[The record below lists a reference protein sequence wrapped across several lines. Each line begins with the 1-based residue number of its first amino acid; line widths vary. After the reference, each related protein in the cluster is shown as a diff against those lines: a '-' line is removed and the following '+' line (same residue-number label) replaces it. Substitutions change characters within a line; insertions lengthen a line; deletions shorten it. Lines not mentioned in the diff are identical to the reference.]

1 MKPALIFVL
10 IGLVVILGFNI
21 YTLKKEL
28 RDIIEHAKFMEE
40 GNNKLQRDLMRLSRT
55 NSENEQ
61 MLNELGQSLKE
72 FNSKVPF
79 ATMKKYVPG
88 RVWNDIKPI
97 IDRLQVFQETRERI
111 FPQSVSNNNP

>member
-10 IGLVVILGFNI
+10 IGLVIILGFNI

-28 RDIIEHAKFMEE
+28 RDTVEHAKFTEE
-40 GNNKLQRDLMRLSRT
+40 GNNKLQRDLMRLSRA

-61 MLNELGQSLKE
+61 MLNELDQSLKE

-79 ATMKKYVPG
+79 ATMKKYVPR
-88 RVWNDIKPI
+88 RVWNDIKPT
-97 IDRLQVFQETRERI
+97 IDRLQAFQEVRETR
-111 FPQSVSNNNP
+111 FLKNYPQ

>member
-1 MKPALIFVL
+1 MKSALIFFL

-28 RDIIEHAKFMEE
+28 RDTIEHAKFMEE
-40 GNNKLQRDLMRLSRT
+40 GNDKLQRDLMRLNRA

-61 MLNELGQSLKE
+61 MLNELDQSLKE

-79 ATMKKYVPG
+79 ATMKKYVPK

-97 IDRLQVFQETRERI
+97 IDRLQIFQEAREKRL
-111 FPQSVSNNNP
+111 PQSISNNNP